1 MTDSLLSDAPHP
13 GKILAERLAAHGMS
27 ASELARSLGIPINR
41 VTHIINGQRG
51 VSGDSALRLG
61 RFFGTAPAY
70 WLGLQMAFELR
81 RAEEENGEFITRTV
95 PTISDLERSRKA
107 PQGSLFMASEAA

>member
-1 MTDSLLSDAPHP
+1 MVDPAPSGAPHP
-13 GKILAERLAAHGMS
+13 GKFLAGRLAALDMS

-51 VSGDSALRLG
+51 VSGDNALRLG

-81 RAEEENGEFITRTV
+81 RAEEENGEFIARTV
-95 PTISDLERSRKA
+95 PAFSELQRSRKP
-107 PQGSLFMASEAA
+107 PQGSLFMAGEAA

>member
-1 MTDSLLSDAPHP
+1 MVDTVLSDAPHP
-13 GKILAERLAAHGMS
+13 GKVLAERLAALGMS

-81 RAEEENGEFITRTV
+81 RAEEEKGEFITRTV
-95 PTISDLERSRKA
+95 PIFSELERSRKT
-107 PQGSLFMASEAA
+107 PQGSLFLADEAA